1 MKIQTQLIGRGRE
14 FTALCVAERLRVPI
28 LLVGEVGT
36 GKTQLFLDYA
46 SSRILEDG
54 NPDGNGKIFLK
65 QLSFDTRAEEVLGW
79 ISIPEFRKGRVVR
92 VGGIAEA
99 EYILLDEV
107 DKANSAVRNLFLS
120 VLRERKLFD
129 GEKVVPCKWR
139 LLVGTSNRKEFDED
153 DMAFIDRFVLKVTMT
168 RIGLPLADQLLELR
182 EGEEVIEELI
192 NFEPSIRS
200 IKEKVKNLLPD
211 IYEKVSDRTLTWILP
226 VAYEFAKFYGENKG
240 ILCAVEYCISP
251 EVAVQLSER
260 LITKHPLL
268 KEAEQLVKDY
278 QQATEDETRTTLAG
292 KAVELTKQARML
304 AKDDPQVAKEVL
316 QELQPILAE
325 AISLTKGGDSSE
337 VQ

>member
-1 MKIQTQLIGRGRE
+1 MRIQTQLIGRERE
-14 FTALCVAERLRVPI
+14 FTALLVAERLRVPI

-46 SSRILEDG
+46 SSRILEEGD
-54 NPDGNGKIFLK
+54 PAGNGKIFLK

-79 ISIPEFRKGRVVR
+79 ISIPEFRKGKVVR
-92 VGGIAEA
+92 IGGIAEA
-99 EYILLDEV
+99 EYILLDEI

-129 GEKVVPCKWR
+129 GEKVVPCKWK

-168 RIGLPLADQLLELR
+168 RVGLPLADRLLELN
-182 EGEEVIEELI
+182 ENENEVVIEELR

-211 IYEKVSDRTLTWILP
+211 IYEKVSDRTLTWIVS

-240 ILCAVEYCISP
+240 ILCAFEYCVSP

-278 QQATEDETRTTLAG
+278 KQATEDETRVMLAG
-292 KAVELTKQARML
+292 KAVELVKQARML
-304 AKDDPQVAKEVL
+304 AKDDPQTAKEVVTIL
-316 QELQPILAE
+316 RPIVE
-325 AISLTKGGDSSE
+325 GGSSNE
-337 VQ
+337 EN